1 MERIPVQEARRNFA
15 DIVRLVT
22 TAKQR
27 FLIQEYKTDRVGM
40 VPLEDLALLE
50 SLCADR
56 NGTIS
61 RLTTADVEQHLNED
75 VGFFSNSTE
84 WFVVHEDGEDLAA
97 LVPHRDV
104 QMLEGLDQRIDLE
117 AAKRLLD
124 QQIDQQTDEQH

>member
-22 TAKQR
+22 KTKQR

-50 SLCADR
+50 GLATGGSK
-56 NGTIS
+56 TTS
-61 RLTTADVEQHLNED
+61 RLTTADVAQHLNED
-75 VGFFSNSTE
+75 VEFFSNSSD
-84 WFVVHEDGEDLAA
+84 WFVLHENGKDLAA
-97 LVPHRDV
+97 MVPYRDV
-104 QMLEGLDQRIDLE
+104 LMLEGLDESIDLA

-124 QQIDQQTDEQH
+124 KEIDQQH

>member
-1 MERIPVQEARRNFA
+1 VERIPVQEARRNFA

-22 TAKQR
+22 KTRQR

-50 SLCADR
+50 GLA
-56 NGTIS
+56 NGDKTTT

-75 VGFFSNSTE
+75 IEFFSNSTG
-84 WFVVHEDGEDLAA
+84 WFVVHEDGKDLAA

-104 QMLEGLDQRIDLE
+104 QMLEGLDDSIDLA

-124 QQIDQQTDEQH
+124 EELDQQQ